1 MSYSNL
7 ILIEGCRMA
16 EDSNLKYSREA
27 IGNAVEFL
35 RGSSLNSDSEISWV
49 QNFEEKFK
57 EISGH
62 DHNIA
67 VNSGT
72 SALHAALAAFGVGK
86 GDEVIMP
93 ALSVIMNAY
102 ATIALGATPVFS
114 DVNLKT
120 WNIDLESIKKVVSD
134 RTKAIITVSWFGLPV
149 DLEPIMHY
157 AKARKIL
164 VLEDAAESLGSTYQ
178 NKPNGKL
185 ADAVAYSFEN
195 KKHLTTGGEG
205 GIISTSNPSLAEKA
219 RKFSGLGYKHL
230 TPDAGRT
237 SLANSVFQRPN
248 YKRYDTIGLNYRM
261 SPLAAAVGLGQLEN
275 FKGILD
281 LRVKNGKSLCNL
293 ITQHKDFTC
302 QEVNLGST
310 HAYYTA
316 AVLYSGEKSWE
327 DIYNLVINNGGDGF
341 YGNVLNPYLEPALKG
356 GSSNSQ
362 EWTWNLC
369 PNAEKLQP
377 NIMAIKTNFR
387 KEADLKRNLKAWE
400 LTLSKI

>member
-1 MSYSNL
+1 V
-7 ILIEGCRMA
+7 A

-27 IGNAVEFL
+27 IGNAIEFL
-35 RGSSLNSDSEISWV
+35 RGSSLNNDTEINWV
-49 QNFEEKFK
+49 QNFEVAFK

-62 DHNIA
+62 NHNIA

-102 ATIALGATPVFS
+102 AAIALGATPVFS
-114 DVNLKT
+114 DVNLNT
-120 WNIDLESIKKVVSD
+120 WNIDLDSIKKVVSS

-149 DLEPIMHY
+149 DLEPIMHF
-157 AKARKIL
+157 AKAHKIL

-185 ADAVAYSFEN
+185 ADMVAYSFEN

-205 GIISTSNPSLAEKA
+205 GMISTSNANLAEKA
-219 RKFSGLGYKHL
+219 RKFAGLGYKHL

-237 SLANSVFQRPN
+237 SLVSSVFQRPD

-261 SPLAAAVGLGQLEN
+261 SPLSAAVGLGQLEN
-275 FKGILD
+275 LSLILD
-281 LRVKNGKSLCNL
+281 LRIKNGEALCKL
-293 ITQHKDFTC
+293 ISQHKDFSC
-302 QEVNLGST
+302 QEINSSST

-316 AVLYSGEKSWE
+316 AVLYTGKKPWKE
-327 DIYNLVINNGGDGF
+327 IYNLVISNGGDGF
-341 YGNVLNPYLEPALKG
+341 YGNVLNPYLEPALNG
-356 GSSNSQ
+356 GSSNNQKWS
-362 EWTWNLC
+362 TNLC
-369 PNAEKLQP
+369 PNAESLQP

-387 KEADLKRNLKAWE
+387 KEKDLIRNLEAWR
-400 LTLSKI
+400 LTLDMI

>member
-1 MSYSNL
+1 
-7 ILIEGCRMA
+7 MA

-27 IGNAVEFL
+27 IGNAIEFL

-72 SALHAALAAFGVGK
+72 SALHAALAAFGIGK

-102 ATIALGATPVFS
+102 AVIALGATPVFS

-157 AKARKIL
+157 AKAHKIL

-205 GIISTSNPSLAEKA
+205 GII
-219 RKFSGLGYKHL
+219 
-230 TPDAGRT
+230 
-237 SLANSVFQRPN
+237 
-248 YKRYDTIGLNYRM
+248 
-261 SPLAAAVGLGQLEN
+261 
-275 FKGILD
+275 
-281 LRVKNGKSLCNL
+281 
-293 ITQHKDFTC
+293 
-302 QEVNLGST
+302 
-310 HAYYTA
+310 
-316 AVLYSGEKSWE
+316 
-327 DIYNLVINNGGDGF
+327 
-341 YGNVLNPYLEPALKG
+341 
-356 GSSNSQ
+356 
-362 EWTWNLC
+362 
-369 PNAEKLQP
+369 
-377 NIMAIKTNFR
+377 
-387 KEADLKRNLKAWE
+387 
-400 LTLSKI
+400 

>member
-1 MSYSNL
+1 MKSKNIALAKPL
-7 ILIEGCRMA
+7 IGRNE
-16 EDSNLKYSREA
+16 KK
-27 IGNAVEFL
+27 AVL
-35 RGSSLNSDSEISWV
+35 RVLNSGNLAQGPVVAE
-49 QNFEEKFK
+49 FESSFSKFV
-57 EISGH
+57 G
-62 DHNIA
+62 DRDCVA

-72 SALHAALAAFGVGK
+72 SALHAALAAFGIGK

-102 ATIALGATPVFS
+102 AAIALGATPVFS

-149 DLEPIMHY
+149 DLDPIMHY
-157 AKARKIL
+157 AKAHKIL

-230 TPDAGRT
+230 TPDEGRT
-237 SLANSVFQRPN
+237 SLASSVFQRPN
-248 YKRYDTIGLNYRM
+248 YKRYDTVGLNYRM

-275 FKGILD
+275 FKSILD

-316 AVLYSGEKSWE
+316 AVLYSGKKSWE

-362 EWTWNLC
+362 KWTQNLC

-387 KEADLKRNLKAWE
+387 KEVDLKRNLKAWE

>member
-1 MSYSNL
+1 
-7 ILIEGCRMA
+7 MA

-27 IGNAVEFL
+27 IGNAIEFL
-35 RGSSLNSDSEISWV
+35 RGSSLNNDSEISWV

-57 EISGH
+57 EFSGH

-102 ATIALGATPVFS
+102 AAIALGATPIFS

-149 DLEPIMHY
+149 DLEPIINF
-157 AKARKIL
+157 ARSRNIL

-178 NKPNGKL
+178 NKPNGKF

-205 GIISTSNPSLAEKA
+205 GLVATSNPIIAEKA

-248 YKRYDTIGLNYRM
+248 YKRYDMIGLNYRM

-275 FKGILD
+275 FKNIFD
-281 LRVKNGKSLCNL
+281 LRVKNGQSLCEL
-293 ITQHKDFTC
+293 ITQHKDFSS
-302 QEVNLGST
+302 QEVNSHLT

-327 DIYNLVINNGGDGF
+327 DIYNLVISNGGDGF
-341 YGNVLNPYLEPALKG
+341 YGNVLNPYLEPALRN
-356 GSSNSQ
+356 GSSGSQ
-362 EWTWNLC
+362 RWAPSLC

-377 NIMAIKTNFR
+377 YIMAIKTNFR
-387 KEADLKRNLKAWE
+387 KEIDLKRNLHAWE
-400 LTLSKI
+400 LTLLKI